1 MMDWLQL
8 LAFILPAY
16 VSNGI
21 PVLFPGRTP
30 IDLGQ
35 KHDDG
40 NRFFG
45 PGKTIRGFIAG
56 VLVGTLSG
64 VLLAWIWPAF
74 LPVLSFNEK
83 AELSFLLAFGAMAG
97 DLLGSFL
104 KRRLHVPPGAKIR
117 FLDQIPFVVIALQL
131 ALLAFPQLA
140 SAIGLWGFAFLIV
153 FTVIIHRVVNFIA
166 FKAGLKRVPW

>member
-1 MMDWLQL
+1 M
-8 LAFILPAY
+8 
-16 VSNGI
+16 SNGI

-64 VLLAWIWPAF
+64 ILLALIWPAF

-97 DLLGSFL
+97 DLLGS
-104 KRRLHVPPGAKIR
+104 PT
-117 FLDQIPFVVIALQL
+117 D
-131 ALLAFPQLA
+131 
-140 SAIGLWGFAFLIV
+140 S
-153 FTVIIHRVVNFIA
+153 
-166 FKAGLKRVPW
+166 